1 MDNHLLLAFISTAF
15 LLTVT
20 PGVDTAIVLRA
31 ATVDGRRQALM
42 ASLGIALGCLIW
54 GAAVSLGLGALLRA
68 SEVAY
73 TLVKFAGALYLVWLG
88 ARLLLKPRATLESAA
103 GEVYSRSGDAFWRGF
118 LTNLLNPK
126 VGVVLCH
133 LPAAVRARRGWRC
146 KLFLFSRLP
155 AYRVD
160 ARLVRCADR
169 GHGPPRSISAAAIGG
184 EGAGSAD
191 RRHLRRLWHQA
202 RCVTRALR
210 LPRQFASLL
219 GLRCRAKAK
228 RATGSVEKP
237 FGRCLPM
244 D

>member
-1 MDNHLLLAFISTAF
+1 MENHLLLAFISAAL

-42 ASLGIALGCLIW
+42 ASLGIALGCLVW

-103 GEVYSRSGDAFWRGF
+103 GEAYSRGGDAFWRGF

-126 VGVVLCH
+126 VGVFYVTFLPQFVPAGVGVASYSFFLACLHIALTLAWFAVLIAATVP
-133 LPAAVRARRGWRC
+133 LGRFLRQPSAVKVLDRLTGGIFVAFGIRLAASPA
-146 KLFLFSRLP
+146 P
-155 AYRVD
+155 
-160 ARLVRCADR
+160 
-169 GHGPPRSISAAAIGG
+169 
-184 EGAGSAD
+184 
-191 RRHLRRLWHQA
+191 
-202 RCVTRALR
+202 
-210 LPRQFASLL
+210 
-219 GLRCRAKAK
+219 
-228 RATGSVEKP
+228 
-237 FGRCLPM
+237 
-244 D
+244 